1 LILEYANIN
10 NLTLWHSEEYSISD
24 ITALTGSALQQLKD
38 VPQELVNVLMMELYA
53 HKKEN
58 ILLLLAQPPT
68 SAGTQNKET
77 DDMMYHLK

>member
-1 LILEYANIN
+1 
-10 NLTLWHSEEYSISD
+10 
-24 ITALTGSALQQLKD
+24 LTGSALHQLKD

-58 ILLLLAQPPT
+58 ILLLAQPLT